1 MNEYENNMPDLQ
13 EFDEEALKKESEEL
27 LEMRPLTKENAVFSR
42 TEGGFLALKV
52 KMAGDKSHDAGKE
65 EADGSASHAEKVRLY
80 DGESEAS
87 HSREYDRVNVY
98 LTFPLTN
105 PEEFI
110 SIREADEK
118 AKEIG
123 IIEQLSAL
131 EKDQQEMIREQIRL
145 RYFMPVITKVLDVK
159 EEYGYAYWNV
169 VTTYGSVRFTT
180 QMSGDAVISLSDSRL
195 LVTDIDG
202 NRYEI
207 PDFYQLSVAER
218 KKLDLFI

>member
-1 MNEYENNMPDLQ
+1 MENNHMDLLNLQ

-27 LEMRPLTKENAVFSR
+27 LEMRFLTAENATFAR
-42 TEGGFLALKV
+42 TEGGFVSLKF
-52 KMAGDKSHDAGKE
+52 GDK
-65 EADGSASHAEKVRLY
+65 
-80 DGESEAS
+80 
-87 HSREYDRVNVY
+87 EYKRVGVY
-98 LTFPLTN
+98 LTFPLTQ

-123 IIEQLSAL
+123 MVEDLAKL
-131 EKDQQEMIREQIRL
+131 PKDQQEMLREQIRL
-145 RYFMPVITKVLDVK
+145 RYFMPVIKKILDLK
-159 EEYGYAYWNV
+159 EEYGYAYWHV
-169 VTTYGSVRFTT
+169 ETSFGVCRFTT
-180 QMSGDAVISLSDSRL
+180 HMSGDVVVSLTDSRL

-207 PDFYQLSVAER
+207 PDFYALGVQER

>member
-1 MNEYENNMPDLQ
+1 MDNFEKEGQDLLDLQ

-27 LEMRPLTKENAVFSR
+27 LEMRFLTGENAEFTR
-42 TEGGFLALKV
+42 TPGGFIALKT
-52 KMAGDKSHDAGKE
+52 GDK
-65 EADGSASHAEKVRLY
+65 
-80 DGESEAS
+80 
-87 HSREYDRVNVY
+87 EYARVGVY

-110 SIREADEK
+110 SIRETDEK

-123 IIEQLSAL
+123 LIESMDKFPK
-131 EKDQQEMIREQIRL
+131 EQQEMLREQIKL
-145 RYFMPVITKVLDVK
+145 RYFMPVITKILDVK
-159 EEYGYAYWNV
+159 DEYGYAYWNV
-169 VTTYGSVRFTT
+169 VTSFGACRFTT
-180 QMSGDAVISLSDSRL
+180 QMSGDAVIHLSDSRL

-207 PDFYQLSVAER
+207 PDFYQLGVMER

>member
-1 MNEYENNMPDLQ
+1 MNEHDNNTTDLLDLQ

-27 LEMRPLTKENAVFSR
+27 LEMRFLNSGNALFSR
-42 TEGGFLALKV
+42 TPGGFVSLKI
-52 KMAGDKSHDAGKE
+52 KDME
-65 EADGSASHAEKVRLY
+65 EGY
-80 DGESEAS
+80 
-87 HSREYDRVNVY
+87 SREYARVGVY

-123 IIEQLSAL
+123 MVEKLSQLPP
-131 EKDQQEMIREQIRL
+131 DQQEMLREQIKL

-159 EEYGYAYWNV
+159 DEYGYAYWNV
-169 VTTYGSVRFTT
+169 VTTFGACRFTT
-180 QMSGDAVISLSDSRL
+180 QMSGNAVIHLSDSRL

-207 PDFYQLSVAER
+207 PDFYQLGVMER

>member
-1 MNEYENNMPDLQ
+1 MSDFENEGQDLLDLQ
-13 EFDEEALKKESEEL
+13 EFDEEALKKESEEI
-27 LEMRPLTKENAVFSR
+27 LEMRFLTGENAEFTR
-42 TEGGFLALKV
+42 TPGGFIALKT
-52 KMAGDKSHDAGKE
+52 GDK
-65 EADGSASHAEKVRLY
+65 
-80 DGESEAS
+80 
-87 HSREYDRVNVY
+87 EYPRVGVY

-123 IIEQLSAL
+123 LIESLSKFPK
-131 EKDQQEMIREQIRL
+131 EQQEMLREQIKL

-159 EEYGYAYWNV
+159 DEYGYAYWNV
-169 VTTYGSVRFTT
+169 VTTFGACRFTT
-180 QMSGDAVISLSDSRL
+180 QMSGDVVIHLSDSRL

-207 PDFYQLSVAER
+207 PDFYQLSVMER
-218 KKLDLFI
+218 KRLDLFI

>member
-1 MNEYENNMPDLQ
+1 MGQEHNGQDLLNLQ

-27 LEMRPLTKENAVFSR
+27 LEMRFLNRENATFSR
-42 TEGGFLALKV
+42 TSGGFIALK
-52 KMAGDKSHDAGKE
+52 AGDK
-65 EADGSASHAEKVRLY
+65 
-80 DGESEAS
+80 
-87 HSREYDRVNVY
+87 EYERVGVY

-110 SIREADEK
+110 SIRESDEK

-123 IIEQLSAL
+123 IVEKLTDL
-131 EKDQQEMIREQIRL
+131 EKDQQEMLREQIKL
-145 RYFMPVITKVLDVK
+145 RYFRPVITKVLDVK
-159 EEYGYAYWNV
+159 DEYGYAYWNV
-169 VTTYGSVRFTT
+169 VTSFGACRFTT
-180 QMSGDAVISLSDSRL
+180 HMGGDAVIHLSDSRL

-207 PDFYQLSVAER
+207 PDFYQLSVVER

>member
-1 MNEYENNMPDLQ
+1 MEGHEGGGQDLLNLQDFNED
-13 EFDEEALKKESEEL
+13 DLKKESEVL
-27 LEMRPLTKENAVFSR
+27 LEMRFLNRDNAVFAR
-42 TEGGFLALKV
+42 TAGGFVSLKT
-52 KMAGDKSHDAGKE
+52 KE
-65 EADGSASHAEKVRLY
+65 K
-80 DGESEAS
+80 
-87 HSREYDRVNVY
+87 EYDRVGVY

-123 IIEQLSAL
+123 LVEKLSDLAA
-131 EKDQQEMIREQIRL
+131 DQQEMLREQLKL

-159 EEYGYAYWNV
+159 DEYGYAYWNV
-169 VTTYGSVRFTT
+169 VTTFGACRFTT
-180 QMSGDAVISLSDSRL
+180 QMSGEAVINLSDARL
-195 LVTDIDG
+195 MVTDIDG

-207 PDFYQLSVAER
+207 ADFYALSVMER

>member
-1 MNEYENNMPDLQ
+1 MEEHENGQDLLDLQ

-27 LEMRPLTKENAVFSR
+27 LEMRLLDGNNAVFRR
-42 TEGGFLALKV
+42 TAGGFVALKTN
-52 KMAGDKSHDAGKE
+52 GKE
-65 EADGSASHAEKVRLY
+65 Y
-80 DGESEAS
+80 P
-87 HSREYDRVNVY
+87 RVGVY

-118 AKEIG
+118 AREIG
-123 IIEQLSAL
+123 MVEKLSL
-131 EKDQQEMIREQIRL
+131 LPPDQQEMLREQIKL
-145 RYFMPVITKVLDVK
+145 RYFMPVITKVLDIK
-159 EEYGYAYWNV
+159 DEYGYAYWNV
-169 VTTYGSVRFTT
+169 ATTFGACRFTT
-180 QMSGDAVISLSDSRL
+180 QMSGDAVIHLSDSRL

-207 PDFYQLSVAER
+207 PDFYSLSVTER

>member
-1 MNEYENNMPDLQ
+1 MDEQNTRTDLLDLQ

-27 LEMRPLTKENAVFSR
+27 LEMRMLTKENAQFSR
-42 TEGGFLALKV
+42 TEGGFVSLKT
-52 KMAGDKSHDAGKE
+52 MDK
-65 EADGSASHAEKVRLY
+65 
-80 DGESEAS
+80 
-87 HSREYDRVNVY
+87 EYPRVGIY

-123 IIEQLSAL
+123 MIERLSDL
-131 EKDQQEMIREQIRL
+131 EADQQNMIREQIKL
-145 RYFMPVITKVLDVK
+145 RYFMPVITKVMDVK
-159 EEYGYAYWNV
+159 DEYGHAYWHVMTNFGV
-169 VTTYGSVRFTT
+169 CRFTT

-207 PDFYQLSVAER
+207 PDFYQLSVMER

>member
-1 MNEYENNMPDLQ
+1 MEGQENNRQDLLDLQ

-27 LEMRPLTKENAVFSR
+27 LEMHFLTGENARFRR
-42 TEGGFLALKV
+42 TEGGFVALTV
-52 KMAGDKSHDAGKE
+52 KEAGEEKHSETEAGT
-65 EADGSASHAEKVRLY
+65 
-80 DGESEAS
+80 
-87 HSREYDRVNVY
+87 REYDRVGVY

-123 IIEQLSAL
+123 IIEKLSQL
-131 EKDQQEMIREQIRL
+131 EKDQQEMLREQIKL
-145 RYFMPVITKVLDVK
+145 RYFSPVITKVLDVK
-159 EEYGYAYWNV
+159 DEYGYAYWNV
-169 VTTYGSVRFTT
+169 VTTFGACRFTT
-180 QMSGDAVISLSDSRL
+180 QMSGDAVIHLSDSRL

-207 PDFYQLSVAER
+207 PDFYQLGVMER

>member
-1 MNEYENNMPDLQ
+1 MSQKPENKMPDLLNLK

-27 LEMRPLTKENAVFSR
+27 LEMRFLTKDNATFAR
-42 TEGGFLALKV
+42 TEGGFLSLKS
-52 KMAGDKSHDAGKE
+52 KDK
-65 EADGSASHAEKVRLY
+65 
-80 DGESEAS
+80 
-87 HSREYDRVNVY
+87 EYARVGVY

-123 IIEQLSAL
+123 LIQTLTDLPA
-131 EKDQQEMIREQIRL
+131 DQQEMIREQIRL
-145 RYFMPVITKVLDVK
+145 RYFMPVITKVLDIK
-159 EEYGYAYWNV
+159 DEYGYAYWHV
-169 VTTYGSVRFTT
+169 MTSFGACRFTT
-180 QMSGDAVISLSDSRL
+180 QMSGNAVISLSDSRL
-195 LVTDIDG
+195 MVTDIDG

-207 PDFYQLSVAER
+207 PDFYQLGVMER

>member
-1 MNEYENNMPDLQ
+1 MPGHGSNHGGGLLDFE

-27 LEMRPLTKENAVFSR
+27 QAMHLLTKENAVFSR
-42 TEGGFLALKV
+42 TSGGFVALDYKDTE
-52 KMAGDKSHDAGKE
+52 GNH
-65 EADGSASHAEKVRLY
+65 H
-80 DGESEAS
+80 
-87 HSREYDRVNVY
+87 EYKRIGVY

-105 PEEFI
+105 PDEFI

-123 IIEQLSAL
+123 IIEKLSL
-131 EKDQQEMIREQIRL
+131 LDKDQQAMLKEQIRL
-145 RYFMPVITKVLDVK
+145 RYFMPTIKKVIDVK
-159 EEYGYAYWNV
+159 DEYGYAYWNV
-169 VTTYGSVRFTT
+169 VTDFGACRFTT
-180 QMSGDAVISLSDSRL
+180 QMGGSTVVNLSGDRY

-207 PDFYQLSVAER
+207 PDFFALSVGER

>member
-1 MNEYENNMPDLQ
+1 MRGNDNNGQDLLDLQ

-27 LEMRPLTKENAVFSR
+27 LKMRMLNSNNAQFSR
-42 TEGGFLALKV
+42 TEGGFVSLKTE
-52 KMAGDKSHDAGKE
+52 DKE
-65 EADGSASHAEKVRLY
+65 Y
-80 DGESEAS
+80 
-87 HSREYDRVNVY
+87 SRVGVY

-118 AKEIG
+118 AREIG
-123 IIEQLSAL
+123 IV
-131 EKDQQEMIREQIRL
+131 EKLADFPRDQQDMLREQIKL

-159 EEYGYAYWNV
+159 DEYGHAYWNV
-169 VTTYGSVRFTT
+169 VTTFGACRFTT
-180 QMSGDAVISLSDSRL
+180 QMSGDAVIHLSDSRL

-207 PDFYQLSVAER
+207 PDFYALSVMER

>member
-1 MNEYENNMPDLQ
+1 MEEQENREQDLLDLQ

-27 LEMRPLTKENAVFSR
+27 LEMRFLTKENAEFSR
-42 TEGGFLALKV
+42 TEGGFVALKI
-52 KMAGDKSHDAGKE
+52 KGAGEKDSAEDERAGDGR
-65 EADGSASHAEKVRLY
+65 G
-80 DGESEAS
+80 
-87 HSREYDRVNVY
+87 SREYARVGVY

-105 PEEFI
+105 PKEFI

-123 IIEQLSAL
+123 IIEKLSDL
-131 EKDQQEMIREQIRL
+131 EKDQQEMLREQTKL

-159 EEYGYAYWNV
+159 DEYGHAYWNV
-169 VTTYGSVRFTT
+169 VTTFGVCRFTT
-180 QMSGDAVISLSDSRL
+180 QMSGDAVIHLSDSKL

-207 PDFYQLSVAER
+207 SDFYQLSVMER